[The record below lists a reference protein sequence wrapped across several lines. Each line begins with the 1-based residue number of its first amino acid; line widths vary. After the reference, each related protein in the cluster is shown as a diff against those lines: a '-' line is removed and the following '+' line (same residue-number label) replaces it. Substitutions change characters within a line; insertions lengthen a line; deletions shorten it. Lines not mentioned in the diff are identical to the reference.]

1 MLNKKK
7 YELKENREQKVK
19 DLFLEYRVGAKP
31 FLKWA
36 GGKSQLLE
44 RFQELYPL
52 ELKIGLIKNY
62 YEPFLGSA
70 AVFFNIVQNY
80 KIENAFLYD
89 INEELI
95 ITYKVIQRDIHKL
108 LEYLYRYQKIYS
120 TLTKKKNKEFYYEQ
134 RTNYNLQRFNIDYKN
149 YSENWI
155 PRAAQMIF
163 LNRTCYNGLYRVNSK
178 GEFNSPAGDY
188 ENPTICDEKN
198 LLAVNY
204 VLQIATIK
212 SGDFKEIQNDLRENS
227 FIYFDPPYRPL
238 SSTSNFNSYSH
249 HNFSDKEQKDL
260 AKFFR
265 KLHFD
270 GHKLMLSNSDPKN
283 VNPKDDFFEKLYKG
297 FNIYRIPAKRLIN
310 SVATKRGSVNEL
322 VITNYT
328 NLLWEKGKKATLQ
341 AIN

>member
-1 MLNKKK
+1 MLDKKK
-7 YELKENREQKVK
+7 YEFKENREQKVK

-120 TLTKKKNKEFYYEQ
+120 SLTKKKKKEFYYEQ

-155 PRAAQMIF
+155 SRAAQMIF

-178 GEFNSPAGDY
+178 GEFN
-188 ENPTICDEKN
+188 
-198 LLAVNY
+198 
-204 VLQIATIK
+204 
-212 SGDFKEIQNDLRENS
+212 
-227 FIYFDPPYRPL
+227 
-238 SSTSNFNSYSH
+238 
-249 HNFSDKEQKDL
+249 
-260 AKFFR
+260 
-265 KLHFD
+265 
-270 GHKLMLSNSDPKN
+270 
-283 VNPKDDFFEKLYKG
+283 
-297 FNIYRIPAKRLIN
+297 
-310 SVATKRGSVNEL
+310 
-322 VITNYT
+322 
-328 NLLWEKGKKATLQ
+328 
-341 AIN
+341 

>member
-1 MLNKKK
+1 MLDKKK
-7 YELKENREQKVK
+7 YEFKENREQKVK

-120 TLTKKKNKEFYYEQ
+120 SLTKKKKKEFYYEQ
-134 RTNYNLQRFNIDYKN
+134 RTNYNLQRFNLDYKN

-155 PRAAQMIF
+155 SRAAQMIF

-198 LLAVNY
+198 LLAVNF

-212 SGDFKEIQNDLRENS
+212 SGDFKEIQNDLREKS

-249 HNFSDKEQKDL
+249 HNFSDNEQKDL
-260 AKFFR
+260 AKFF
-265 KLHFD
+265 KTLHNE